1 MARSNSAQDSTDLI
15 RFFVSPK
22 NVLSVASAA
31 SASEASSSAFLTCSR
46 SCSVLKE
53 ICYRLLKITV
63 GISQIFSDDQL
74 KRWE

>member
-53 ICYRLLKITV
+53 IC
-63 GISQIFSDDQL
+63 
-74 KRWE
+74 